1 MDSKASFTPP
11 SLLLCTIGLSLAT
24 FMQVLDTTIANV
36 ALPTISG
43 NLGVSSEQGTWVI
56 TSFAVSNAIALPL
69 TGWLSRRFG
78 EVKLFLWATMLF
90 VLASFLCGISTSMP
104 ELVGF
109 RVVQGLVAG
118 PLYPMTQTLLIAV
131 YPPAKRGMALALL
144 AMVTVVAPIAGPI
157 LGGWIT
163 DSYSWPWIFFINIPI
178 GLFACVVVR
187 QQLAKR
193 PVHLSRQPMDY
204 VGLITLIIGVGALQ
218 VVLDKGNDLDWFES
232 SFIIIGSVISAVA
245 LTAFVIWEL
254 TDEHPV
260 VNLRLFAFRNFRI
273 GTMVLVGGYA
283 GFFGINLILPQWLQ
297 TQMGYTATWAGLAVA
312 PIGILPVLMSPFVGK
327 YAHKF
332 DLRLLAG
339 LAFVAI
345 GTSCFMRAGFNNQVD
360 FQHVALVQ
368 LFMGAGVALFFMPT
382 LSILLSDLPPQ
393 QIADGS
399 GLATFLRTLGGSFA
413 ASLTTWIW
421 IRRADQH
428 HAYLTES
435 ISTYDPVTRHA
446 LEQMGGN
453 TPQAYARMEQMVNS
467 QAYMLSTVDYFTL
480 MGWIFAGLVLLVWLA
495 KPPFTA
501 KAGPAAGGGHL
512 DRRRYP
518 PISAWLLR
526 KIERRQ
532 VETLLVHLQCPAL
545 RIPIPQHDAPRCQ
558 VADLQRM
565 DCRPVGMAVD
575 QGRDTVLQHHP
586 RHLVRR
592 DIDDIVGLHAGLR
605 AAFVAQLA
613 GQLVPRA

>member
-1 MDSKASFTPP
+1 MSTNASFSPP
-11 SLLLCTIGLSLAT
+11 SLVLATIGLSLAT

-78 EVKLFLWATMLF
+78 EVKLFLWATVLF

-109 RVVQGLVAG
+109 RVLQGLVAG

-178 GLFACVVVR
+178 GFFAVRVVR
-187 QQLAKR
+187 QQLKAR
-193 PVHLSRQPMDY
+193 PVVITRQPMDY

-218 VVLDKGNDLDWFES
+218 IVLDKGNDLDWFES
-232 SFIIIGSVISAVA
+232 NFILMGTALSVVALAAFII
-245 LTAFVIWEL
+245 WEM
-254 TDEHPV
+254 TDKHPI
-260 VNLRLFAFRNFRI
+260 VNLRLFAYRNFRI
-273 GTMVLVGGYA
+273 GTIVLVLGYA

-339 LAFVAI
+339 LAFLAI
-345 GTSCFMRAGFNNQVD
+345 GLSCFMRADFTSQVD

-368 LFMGAGVALFFMPT
+368 LFMGIGVALFFMPT
-382 LSILLSDLPPQ
+382 LSILMSDLPPH
-393 QIADGS
+393 QIADGA

-428 HAYLTES
+428 HAYMSES
-435 ISTYDPVTRHA
+435 MSTYDPITRHA
-446 LEQMGGN
+446 LENLGGAS
-453 TPQAYARMEQMVNS
+453 TKAYAQLDQVLTS

-480 MGWIFAGLVLLVWLA
+480 MGWMFMGLILLVWLA
-495 KPPFTA
+495 KPPFAA
-501 KAGPAAGGGHL
+501 KAGPEASGH
-512 DRRRYP
+512 
-518 PISAWLLR
+518 
-526 KIERRQ
+526 
-532 VETLLVHLQCPAL
+532 
-545 RIPIPQHDAPRCQ
+545 
-558 VADLQRM
+558 
-565 DCRPVGMAVD
+565 
-575 QGRDTVLQHHP
+575 
-586 RHLVRR
+586 
-592 DIDDIVGLHAGLR
+592 
-605 AAFVAQLA
+605 
-613 GQLVPRA
+613 

>member
-1 MDSKASFTPP
+1 MSTNASFSPP
-11 SLLLCTIGLSLAT
+11 SLVMATIGLSLAT

-78 EVKLFLWATMLF
+78 EVKLFLWATILF

-109 RVVQGLVAG
+109 RVLQGLVAG

-178 GLFACVVVR
+178 GFFAVMVVR
-187 QQLAKR
+187 QQLKAR
-193 PVHLSRQPMDY
+193 PVVITRQPMDY

-218 VVLDKGNDLDWFES
+218 IVLDKGNDLDWFES
-232 SFIIIGSVISAVA
+232 NFILMGTALSVVALAAFII
-245 LTAFVIWEL
+245 WEM
-254 TDEHPV
+254 TDKHPI
-260 VNLRLFAFRNFRI
+260 VNLRLFAYRNFRI
-273 GTMVLVGGYA
+273 GTIVLVLGYA

-339 LAFVAI
+339 LAFLAI
-345 GTSCFMRAGFNNQVD
+345 GLSCFMRADFTSQVD

-368 LFMGAGVALFFMPT
+368 LFMGIGVALFFMPT
-382 LSILLSDLPPQ
+382 LSILMSDLPPH
-393 QIADGS
+393 QIADGA

-428 HAYLTES
+428 HAYMSES
-435 ISTYDPVTRHA
+435 MSTYDPITRHA
-446 LEQMGGN
+446 LENLGGAS
-453 TPQAYARMEQMVNS
+453 TKAYAQLDQVLTS

-480 MGWIFAGLVLLVWLA
+480 MGWMFMGLILLVWLA
-495 KPPFTA
+495 KPPFAA
-501 KAGPAAGGGHL
+501 KAGPEASGH
-512 DRRRYP
+512 
-518 PISAWLLR
+518 
-526 KIERRQ
+526 
-532 VETLLVHLQCPAL
+532 
-545 RIPIPQHDAPRCQ
+545 
-558 VADLQRM
+558 
-565 DCRPVGMAVD
+565 
-575 QGRDTVLQHHP
+575 
-586 RHLVRR
+586 
-592 DIDDIVGLHAGLR
+592 
-605 AAFVAQLA
+605 
-613 GQLVPRA
+613 